1 MFVPNKL
8 CMVPQLKEMMENG
21 EVSEIEIVDFIR
33 TLKKLTKNN
42 FMDKRNVNMVIDY
55 FGMKKKKGWLKVEP
69 GVKVKL

>member
-1 MFVPNKL
+1 
-8 CMVPQLKEMMENG
+8 MVPQLKEMLENG

-42 FMDKRNVNMVIDY
+42 FMDKRNVKMVIDY

>member
-1 MFVPNKL
+1 
-8 CMVPQLKEMMENG
+8 MVPQLKEMMENG
-21 EVSEIEIVDFIR
+21 EVSEIEVIDFIR

-42 FMDKRNVNMVIDY
+42 FMDKRNVKMVLDY